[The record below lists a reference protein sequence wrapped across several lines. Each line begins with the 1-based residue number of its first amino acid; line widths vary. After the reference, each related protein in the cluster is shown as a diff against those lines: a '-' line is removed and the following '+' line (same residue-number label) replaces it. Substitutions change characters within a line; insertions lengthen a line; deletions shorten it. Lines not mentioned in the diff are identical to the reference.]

1 MQDKVLVRKYDSM
14 GRELLRIFYDGTQ
27 QLTMIDRRETS
38 RGFGPADAE
47 DRRKGKLFYRR
58 YVEERLNI
66 TL

>member
-38 RGFGPADAE
+38 RGLALLTQRTGAKASYLIV
-47 DRRKGKLFYRR
+47 GM
-58 YVEERLNI
+58 
-66 TL
+66 